1 MLCSQGRFIRANS
14 VCRTDKGVVQDQYK
28 LRGREQTSVKW
39 TGHAVKDEVGTGL
52 VLGWMTGC

>member
-52 VLGWMTGC
+52 VLGG